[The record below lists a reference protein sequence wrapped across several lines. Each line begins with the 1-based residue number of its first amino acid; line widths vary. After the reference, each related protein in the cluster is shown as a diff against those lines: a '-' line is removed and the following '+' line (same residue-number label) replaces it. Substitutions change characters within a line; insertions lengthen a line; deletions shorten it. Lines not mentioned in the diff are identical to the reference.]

1 MVHATHLDDKW
12 TWYVFLAVP
21 SGSVEGAENDG
32 PTAQARRRFLHVLFY
47 TRKKRYLGSCTTAVV
62 HHPTTTPSTATLGL
76 LELLRRIQYH
86 TPAPLDN
93 VLSTKRRVRSQSHPQ
108 PCVYLHPPPPLTLT
122 RPRPHPPPSVISG
135 KVQRHW
141 QQRLWPQ
148 RPGERLLPS
157 REAPCDPAAATAA
170 ASPPP
175 RCRCP
180 QIMAGKRRHQGGG
193 ATANCGRGRWRW
205 KRRGCG
211 GGGGSDCP
219 RGAGQWAPRSE
230 SSH

>member
-108 PCVYLHPPPPLTLT
+108 PCVYPPPPPTT
-122 RPRPHPPPSVISG
+122 AADPPSSSSPPFRD
-135 KVQRHW
+135 QW
-141 QQRLWPQ
+141 QSSATLAA
-148 RPGERLLPS
+148 
-157 REAPCDPAAATAA
+157 EALATAA
-170 ASPPP
+170 GRAASAVAGGPLRPRRGHSRRLTAAAAPLPPDHGG
-175 RCRCP
+175 
-180 QIMAGKRRHQGGG
+180 QATASGGG
-193 ATANCGRGRWRW
+193 SNGQLWPRPLAVEAARLRWRW
-205 KRRGCG
+205 RQRLSPRR
-211 GGGGSDCP
+211 
-219 RGAGQWAPRSE
+219 WAVGTQE
-230 SSH
+230 